1 MQIRIIAVG
10 KIKEKYWKDALAEYA
25 KRLSSYA
32 KVELIE
38 VADKSANE
46 IGEKRALDLEAKLI
60 EAHIPEGAQ
69 LIALD
74 ISGKALSSEQFAK
87 KLEDFGNQS
96 QSKLCVLIGG
106 SYGLDKT
113 LLGRAH
119 FRLSFGPITLP
130 HNLARVVFFEQLYR
144 AFRIMKGEP
153 YHK

>member
-60 EAHIPEGAQ
+60 EAHIPESAQ

-74 ISGKALSSEQFAK
+74 IRGKALSSDQFAK
-87 KLEDFGNQS
+87 KLEDFGNRS

-106 SYGLDKT
+106 SYGLNKT
-113 LLGRAH
+113 LLDRAH